1 MHPAPIDESVI
12 DTIEAIHTSAAAG
25 QAADAERAFNQPI
38 KGNRDLSDLIEQI
51 ATTPAPTDES
61 TPLSNDIIA
70 PMERLIEGD
79 YPMDIMAFVQ
89 WVLRESYL
97 ETTHS
102 LRDFANRVRFFN
114 EQKEA
119 VRNELDRVRGILSDK
134 PNAEADDQ
142 VGPFESGKFNETYLG
157 SQIEMSTATTKEP
170 AAVEDT
176 EFKVLALPHL
186 RKFDI
191 NLTPTLS
198 INAALG
204 RY

>member
-1 MHPAPIDESVI
+1 
-12 DTIEAIHTSAAAG
+12 
-25 QAADAERAFNQPI
+25 
-38 KGNRDLSDLIEQI
+38 
-51 ATTPAPTDES
+51 
-61 TPLSNDIIA
+61 
-70 PMERLIEGD
+70 MERLIEGD

-134 PNAEADDQ
+134 PNAEAGDQ

-157 SQIEMSTATTKEP
+157 SQIEKSKASTNAP
-170 AAVEDT
+170 AAVEET

-186 RKFDI
+186 RDI
-191 NLTPTLS
+191 NVTPTLS
-198 INAALG
+198 SHEQLG
-204 RY
+204 RLQRISSYLALQVLVMRKKHRPHNLCMSIKIPWSTASCSGLMA